1 MKKLRNRKANHCK
14 KKRKVKTIAKKN
26 YSVARV
32 KAYTTDGV
40 GKIERHNERKNK
52 NYGNL
57 NVVPER
63 SPMNVH
69 FKDPGE
75 MTYNDTLKKML
86 EEGTVSR
93 RGQKENAKVFDEMVV
108 DINTQ
113 YFEEHGGYDY
123 AVRFYEEAYRFAVS
137 EYGEE
142 NIISAV
148 MHADELNKAMTA
160 KYGYPVYHYHMHIV
174 AIPVV
179 EKKILWTKRCK
190 DPKLVGTVKETI
202 RQISHSKKWKSAP
215 KLDERGEP
223 VKNPDGT
230 PVLVTS
236 YSLLQDRF
244 FEHMSGAGFED
255 FVRGE
260 RGSTT
265 EHLSSLDYQI
275 KKDTDRLNE
284 IKAKIEKEQVIY
296 DTIHPE
302 NKTFMEIDDMG
313 KKGITGK
320 YTVTKED
327 YDMLTSLAKE
337 GISSR
342 GKIRELKDENKR
354 LWNKVFSLEKQIE
367 RLQDYIQRLEDF
379 CRPYL
384 EAMKRFPE
392 KVKEF
397 FTNLLKPKEKA
408 KEQEQEIQIK
418 PKRKKKEEIE
428 R

>member
-1 MKKLRNRKANHCK
+1 M
-14 KKRKVKTIAKKN
+14 KTIAKKN

-69 FKDPGE
+69 FKDPGD
-75 MTYNDTLKKML
+75 MTYNDTLKKKL
-86 EEGTVSR
+86 EEGAVSR

-123 AVRFYEEAYRFAVS
+123 AIRFYEEAYRFAVS

-190 DPKLVGTVKETI
+190 DPKLVGTVKDTI

-223 VKNPDGT
+223 VKNSDGT

-275 KKDTDRLNE
+275 KKDTERLNE
-284 IKAKIEKEQVIY
+284 IQKKVKEETVRYDVIS
-296 DTIHPE
+296 PE
-302 NKTFMEIDDMG
+302 HKTFMEIDGMG

-320 YTVTKED
+320 YTVAKED
-327 YDMLTSLAKE
+327 YEALTALAKE

-342 GKIRELKDENKR
+342 GKIRDLKDENGR
-354 LWNKVFSLEKQIE
+354 LRNRVWSLEDQIE
-367 RLQDYIQRLEDF
+367 LLQSQLERLENF

-384 EAMKRFPE
+384 DAMKRFPE

-397 FTNLLKPKEKA
+397 FTNLLKPKD
-408 KEQEQEIQIK
+408 K
-418 PKRKKKEEIE
+418 PKDEPELQPKRTRKKKEKIE

>member
-1 MKKLRNRKANHCK
+1 MIKIS
-14 KKRKVKTIAKKN
+14 KTN

-32 KAYTTDGV
+32 KAYNTAGV
-40 GKIERHNERKNK
+40 GKIERHNERKNDNYK
-52 NYGNL
+52 NM
-57 NVVPER
+57 NVVLEQTPN
-63 SPMNVH
+63 NVR
-69 FKDPGE
+69 FKDPGDK
-75 MTYNDTLKKML
+75 TYNETLKEML
-86 EEGTVSR
+86 DDGKVSM
-93 RGQKENAKVFDEMVV
+93 RGLKENAKVFDEMVV

-113 YFEEHGGYDY
+113 YFEEHGGYEFAKEFY
-123 AVRFYEEAYRFAVS
+123 AEAYRFAVK
-137 EYGEE
+137 EFGEE

-148 MHADELNKAMTA
+148 MHADELNKAMTE

-190 DPKLVGTVKETI
+190 DKNLVGTVKETI
-202 RQISHSKKWKSAP
+202 QQISHSKKWKSAP
-215 KLDERGEP
+215 QLDEKGKP
-223 VKNPDGT
+223 VFLPNGKPALI
-230 PVLVTS
+230 PS

-244 FEHMSGAGFED
+244 FEHMSKAGFKD

-275 KKDTDRLNE
+275 KKDTERLNE
-284 IKAKIEKEQVIY
+284 IQKKVEAETIRYDDVHQVY
-296 DTIHPE
+296 KSYWD
-302 NKTFMEIDDMG
+302 IDDMG

-320 YTVTKED
+320 YTVSKED
-327 YDMLTSLAKE
+327 YDALKNLAKE

-342 GKIRELKDENKR
+342 GEIEELKRENNR
-354 LWNKVFSLEKQIE
+354 LRDRIYGLQGQI
-367 RLQDYIQRLEDF
+367 RRLEAKLDELADF

-392 KVKEF
+392 KAKAF
-397 FTNLLKPKEKA
+397 FANLFKA
-408 KEQEQEIQIK
+408 KEKEQPPEIK
-418 PKRKKKEEIE
+418 TPKRIKETSFDE

>member
-1 MKKLRNRKANHCK
+1 MESL
-14 KKRKVKTIAKKN
+14 
-26 YSVARV
+26 
-32 KAYTTDGV
+32 TTDPSGSRFAAYNCLSESV
-40 GKIERHNERKNK
+40 LEYNE
-52 NYGNL
+52 
-57 NVVPER
+57 
-63 SPMNVH
+63 
-69 FKDPGE
+69 
-75 MTYNDTLKKML
+75 TLKKMI
-86 EEGTVSR
+86 EEGTASR

-123 AVRFYEEAYRFAVS
+123 AVSFYEEAYRFAAA
-137 EYGEE
+137 EFGEE

-148 MHADELNKAMTA
+148 MHADELNKAVTA
-160 KYGYPVYHYHMHIV
+160 HYGYPVYHYHMHIV

-179 EKKILWTKRCK
+179 EKKVLWTKRCK

-215 KLDERGEP
+215 KLDECGEP

-275 KKDTDRLNE
+275 KKDTERLNE
-284 IKAKIEKEQVIY
+284 IQKKVQEETVRYSVVSPEQ
-296 DTIHPE
+296 
-302 NKTFMEIDDMG
+302 KTFLEIDDMG

-320 YTVTKED
+320 YTVAKED
-327 YDMLTSLAKE
+327 YETLTNLAKE

-342 GKIRELKDENKR
+342 GRIRDLKDENKR
-354 LWNKVFSLEKQIE
+354 LWNKVFSLEKQVE

-384 EAMKRFPE
+384 EVMKRFPE

-397 FTNLLKPKEKA
+397 FENLLKPKEKA
-408 KEQEQEIQIK
+408 KEQEPEIQIK

>member
-1 MKKLRNRKANHCK
+1 
-14 KKRKVKTIAKKN
+14 
-26 YSVARV
+26 
-32 KAYTTDGV
+32 
-40 GKIERHNERKNK
+40 
-52 NYGNL
+52 
-57 NVVPER
+57 
-63 SPMNVH
+63 MNVH

-75 MTYNDTLKKML
+75 LTYNETLKKML

-123 AVRFYEEAYRFAVS
+123 AVRFYEEAYHFAAK

-148 MHADELNKAMTA
+148 MHADELNKAMTEH
-160 KYGYPVYHYHMHIV
+160 YGYPVYHYHMHIV

-179 EKKILWTKRCK
+179 EKQVLWTKRCK

-215 KLDERGEP
+215 KLDERGDP
-223 VKNPDGT
+223 VLKPDGK
-230 PVLVTS
+230 PELIPS

-244 FEHMSGAGFED
+244 FEHMRGAGFED

-275 KKDTDRLNE
+275 QKDTEWLNE
-284 IKAKIEKEQVIY
+284 IQKKVQEETVRY
-296 DTIHPE
+296 SVVNPE
-302 NKTFMEIDDMG
+302 HKTFMEIDDMG

-327 YDMLTSLAKE
+327 YEALTNLAKE

-342 GKIRELKDENKR
+342 GRIRDLKDENSR
-354 LWNKVFSLEKQIE
+354 LRNRVWSLESQIE
-367 RLQDYIQRLEDF
+367 RLQDYIQRLEDL

-397 FTNLLKPKEKA
+397 FANLLKPKEKV
-408 KEQEQEIQIK
+408 KEPEPEMQIK
-418 PKRKKKEEIE
+418 PKRKKKEEIS